1 MNEQKLRDYI
11 RRALMEGNDAP
22 QEETPEQ
29 SVEPEQKPK
38 KKKKADTAPGEI
50 GVSAGRGRWSK
61 EVKEAGALAE
71 EDPEQLMANLGIE
84 KKGTGYQGVADILK
98 QALAGSDVMQRAYSS
113 GLKAISQ
120 GPLTGIQISMGD
132 LDSRNGA
139 KYIHH
144 TLIGARNA
152 GMLALDIPIQV
163 DRLDGSSVVIYKSPK
178 KSAWPKPSPKK
189 DEE

>member
-1 MNEQKLRDYI
+1 MDEQKLRSYI
-11 RRALMEGNDAP
+11 RRALLEGEEAP
-22 QEETPEQ
+22 KED
-29 SVEPEQKPK
+29 KPK
-38 KKKKADTAPGEI
+38 PAPEKKAKKKKADTSPGEI

-71 EDPEQLMANLGIE
+71 EDPDQLMKNLGID

-98 QALAGSDVMQRAYSS
+98 QALAGSDVMQKAYSS
-113 GLKAISQ
+113 GLKQVSQ
-120 GPLTGIQISMGD
+120 GTLTGIQIDMGD

-163 DRLDGSSVVIYKSPK
+163 DRLDGSSVVVYKSPK
-178 KSAWPKPSPKK
+178 KSAWQKPTSGK
-189 DEE
+189 DED